1 MEFTSLNEGTNFL
14 TYPANKVIGIL
25 STAEELHA
33 AVTELNRAG
42 FNKEQVQVLCGE
54 KGAERLDTTGE
65 HHGFFARIYRFVEK
79 FGDMESKHLSEYKS
93 ELLRGHFL
101 LAIDVAEEDDRARVL
116 NILKNHGGNRVNF
129 FGKWTVEGLSS

>member
-14 TYPANKVIGIL
+14 TYPTNKVIGIL
-25 STAEELHA
+25 STPEELHA
-33 AVTELNRAG
+33 AVSELNNAG
-42 FNKEQVQVLCGE
+42 FQKEQVQVLCGE

-65 HHGFFARIYRFVEK
+65 RHGFLARVYRFIEK

-93 ELLRGHFL
+93 ELLGGHFL
-101 LAIDVAEEDDRARVL
+101 LAVDAPEEDDRTRALNVL
-116 NILKNHGGNRVNF
+116 KAHGGRRINF